1 MAIAYSPTGIT
12 ITDDR
17 NPSRPPL
24 VLPATATPTEVE
36 SAAAGYLQPVPAE
49 PDYVGFYSGL
59 LDSLTYRSV
68 VLMPAT
74 AELARALAIFVSA
87 MQDAMAGRVNPG
99 AMQGAIWLLLGQV
112 ALTEA
117 HAAELSGLM
126 TTHHLSGT
134 YLLSPPAPERARDAG
149 GQFVADDPATPDVNE
164 AWA

>member
-1 MAIAYSPTGIT
+1 MN
-12 ITDDR
+12 R
-17 NPSRPPL
+17 V
-24 VLPATATPTEVE
+24 VLFDSSGQVIQTLEIEGDAQA
-36 SAAAGYLQPVPAE
+36 
-49 PDYVGFYSGL
+49 PDYQGFYSGL

-87 MQDAMAGRVNPG
+87 MQDAMAGRVNPA

-117 HAAELSGLM
+117 HAAELAGLM
-126 TTHHLSGT
+126 STYHLSGS
-134 YLLSPPAPERARDAG
+134 YLLAPPAPERARDAD